1 MSSIPANV
9 LDVLVE
15 LGGSTVTVV
24 TAGAGVAARGDVLV
38 TRSAAEVG
46 GGVGERRKLDC
57 TMC

>member
-9 LDVLVE
+9 VDVPVE
-15 LGGSTVTVV
+15 LGGSTVAGV
-24 TAGAGVAARGDVLV
+24 TAGAGAAARGDELV
-38 TRSAAEVG
+38 VRSAAAVG